1 MIPSVIASQVQ
12 RGIEDFLRTTYPPED
27 PFFEHILENF
37 FKEPGNLFKGPYLSL
52 KLPFRPG
59 TGRAAKLY
67 PELPMKFAPYLHQE
81 LAFERLSGETPRS
94 TLIATGT
101 GSGKTE
107 CFMYPLL
114 DYCYRHRG
122 ERGVKA
128 IIIYPMN
135 ALATDQARRF
145 AREIYDNP
153 NLKGNVSAG
162 LFIGGQDDSEGVMAM
177 TRDSVITCKDTMR
190 RYPPDILMTNYK
202 MLDFLLL
209 RPKDYPL
216 WQFNGPETLK
226 YVVVDELHTFDG
238 AQGTDLA
245 CLLRRLLRR
254 LKTPSGHLCCAGTS
268 ATLGSGENG
277 KSKMLS
283 FAGKLF
289 ETVFDEKAIIT
300 EDMLKPSEFLGDDVL
315 PRVYPI
321 PGVEQSAQ
329 LQADNYATEG
339 DYLNAQCQLW
349 FGTDFELPDKPD
361 TATRFALGERLRA
374 HFFFQCLIRIL
385 NNQTME
391 EDGLAKNL
399 DQIIPGFTKQP
410 KVFQTAFID
419 SIFALISFAR
429 RRIVTADGAEIAA
442 PFLQVRV
449 QLWLR
454 EMRRMV
460 ATVEPNPR
468 LCYAADRRPD
478 DPVQAL
484 PLLHCRNCGHVGY
497 LSMMPQTDH
506 ALSAELD
513 KIYRNFFAASPTIQY
528 IFHDDQEEEQPE
540 FPKFLCGHCLTL
552 SEGGNVKKCS
562 GCGTDDLLIP
572 VLVKNPR
579 VTNANGNV
587 HVYKNCPF
595 CGGLESLTVLGSR
608 SASLISVV
616 ISQLFASQFNDD
628 PKLLAF
634 SDSVQDAS
642 HRAGFFS
649 ARTYRF
655 NLRAAIQQ
663 VLDASGEVL
672 NLETLFPRFV
682 DYWREKLGGDA
693 EFIAQFIPPD
703 LQYRNDYE
711 ELIKKRS
718 IPAHS
723 AFFELVCKR
732 IHWEILSEYGYRSRV
747 GRTLEKSGCSIV
759 RLPAAVLE
767 QWAADIHGKLTEEIG
782 ALRRLALFQVK
793 QFLTGFIR
801 MIRIRGGIYADY
813 FAAYLKDG
821 NSFGL
826 KKTQP
831 FLPDFGKGRA
841 PVFVTLGRGPSR
853 FDALIGSGS
862 SRTNYQQY
870 LERCWGDVIF
880 YSEEIFR
887 EILNSGSALGI
898 LHSESGNGY
907 SAWGICPA
915 MLELENEVDQFVCN
929 KTRHAV
935 SAPRSER
942 ELWQDMPS
950 SRLDVKNAKF
960 VPQAEK
966 SQDYYGELYRYGRV
980 HRVITG
986 EHTGLLEREDRE
998 ALEARF
1004 INGEGI
1010 ADPNI
1015 LSCTPTLE
1023 MGINIGDL
1031 SSVILCSMPPAQAN
1045 YVQRIGRAG
1054 RRDGN
1059 AFNFV
1064 VAAGQPHDLHFF
1076 AEPKEMIE
1084 GEVTPP
1090 GIFLNAPAVLERQ
1103 LTAFCFDR
1111 WIESGIRNASLIP
1124 AQLRMV
1130 IDQVGRRDQKNFP
1143 YTFFQFIELHREALR
1158 KDFCSIFPDIFT
1170 PETAEHLRNFMSDG
1184 QDGGLEGRILSRL
1197 EFLFKERKE
1206 LQEKLH
1212 AVNGKLKALQARP
1225 MDNAVAD
1232 EMKDLKFEKNAL
1244 QDTITRMNAKQTF
1257 NFFTDEGLLPN
1268 YAFPE
1273 AGVTLRSVIYRKRE
1287 AESAVAGKF
1296 ETFTNEYER
1305 SGRSAIQ
1312 EFAPGNAFYVDG
1324 RKLIINRINM
1334 TGSTI
1339 ERWHFCGACNHI
1351 EKGVE
1356 TQHSSTC
1363 PKCGSPTWADGNM
1376 IRNVLRMT
1384 QVVANQPDRES
1395 RSYDEKEDRE
1405 PIFFNKLMLS
1415 ELSSAYVEKAYKV
1428 EDDDFPFGLEF
1439 LRKATFRE
1447 VNFGEQNIFEGDEIE
1462 ISTRKVSRNGFQVCK
1477 ECGAVAEKDKSVK
1490 HAPSCKY
1497 YGKPDSKG
1505 IIECLYLYRE
1515 FESEALRLLLPLDEL
1530 DIATRLPSFIAALYL
1545 GLRER
1550 FEGSVDHLQVMIHE
1564 EPLPDTSVRKRYLVL
1579 YDQIPGGTGYL
1590 KQLANTPADFM
1601 DMLQKAYDK
1610 LQNCSCRHVPDKDGC
1625 YSCLYA
1631 YRVSH
1636 DLPNIKRSEALTL
1649 MKRLLSKRDCL
1660 AETETIETISI
1671 NALFDSELE
1680 KRFIEALRRSSYHES
1695 PVESNRM
1702 MVNGKSGYSIVVN
1715 GNSYQV
1721 EPQVEIGTADGVET
1735 PSRADFVIYPMRQ
1748 SKKNLIPVA
1757 IFTDGFQFH
1766 ADLANG
1772 NYRFHKDLAQR
1783 MALVKSGRFLC
1794 WSLSYQDVMTKF
1806 EKDHKNSPWNDVPL
1820 PDCGQASCFK
1830 ETEKQNSLET
1840 LISFLANP
1848 QQEEWSKFAAAY
1860 ALACGKRGQADKD
1873 AIDAAQHAVLTQ
1885 SIGESALANLA
1896 AKSSGQSY
1904 FWEKRI
1910 THGTAS
1916 MRLLSSL
1923 SKEDVIA
1930 KHIERIK
1937 VILRLNDST
1946 DSVLPEDFQVLW
1958 NELLQACNILQFL
1971 PATIVVTDRYIQDGL
1986 HIPETKMNIAE
1997 GLNEE
2002 WQPLFE
2008 VTAPEVHDI
2017 LTYANQHAWGMPEG
2031 RYELPGADN
2040 EVIAEA
2046 ELAWPERNIAVLTT
2060 TEFMDSF
2067 QARGW
2072 QIMVA
2077 GASRD
2082 FEKLNSLFR
2091 QREVK

>member
-1 MIPSVIASQVQ
+1 
-12 RGIEDFLRTTYPPED
+12 
-27 PFFEHILENF
+27 
-37 FKEPGNLFKGPYLSL
+37 
-52 KLPFRPG
+52 
-59 TGRAAKLY
+59 
-67 PELPMKFAPYLHQE
+67 
-81 LAFERLSGETPRS
+81 
-94 TLIATGT
+94 
-101 GSGKTE
+101 
-107 CFMYPLL
+107 
-114 DYCYRHRG
+114 
-122 ERGVKA
+122 
-128 IIIYPMN
+128 
-135 ALATDQARRF
+135 
-145 AREIYDNP
+145 
-153 NLKGNVSAG
+153 
-162 LFIGGQDDSEGVMAM
+162 
-177 TRDSVITCKDTMR
+177 
-190 RYPPDILMTNYK
+190 
-202 MLDFLLL
+202 
-209 RPKDYPL
+209 
-216 WQFNGPETLK
+216 
-226 YVVVDELHTFDG
+226 
-238 AQGTDLA
+238 
-245 CLLRRLLRR
+245 
-254 LKTPSGHLCCAGTS
+254 
-268 ATLGSGENG
+268 
-277 KSKMLS
+277 
-283 FAGKLF
+283 
-289 ETVFDEKAIIT
+289 
-300 EDMLKPSEFLGDDVL
+300 
-315 PRVYPI
+315 
-321 PGVEQSAQ
+321 
-329 LQADNYATEG
+329 
-339 DYLNAQCQLW
+339 
-349 FGTDFELPDKPD
+349 
-361 TATRFALGERLRA
+361 
-374 HFFFQCLIRIL
+374 
-385 NNQTME
+385 
-391 EDGLAKNL
+391 
-399 DQIIPGFTKQP
+399 
-410 KVFQTAFID
+410 
-419 SIFALISFAR
+419 
-429 RRIVTADGAEIAA
+429 
-442 PFLQVRV
+442 
-449 QLWLR
+449 
-454 EMRRMV
+454 
-460 ATVEPNPR
+460 
-468 LCYAADRRPD
+468 
-478 DPVQAL
+478 VQAL

-552 SEGGNVKKCS
+552 SEGANVKKCS
-562 GCGTDDLLIP
+562 GCGKDDLLIP

-595 CGGLESLTVLGSR
+595 CGGVESLTVLGSR

-663 VLDASGEVL
+663 VLDASGEPL
-672 NLETLFPRFV
+672 NLEMLFPRFV
-682 DYWREKLGGDA
+682 DYWRKKLGGDA

-711 ELIKKRS
+711 DLIKK
-718 IPAHS
+718 HS
-723 AFFELVCKR
+723 ACSALVEVICKR

-759 RLPAAVLE
+759 RLPTAMLE
-767 QWAADIHGKLTEEIG
+767 QWAKKIHGRLTEEIG
-782 ALRRLALFQVK
+782 ALRKLSLFQVK

-880 YSEEIFR
+880 YSEEIFL

-950 SRLDVKNAKF
+950 SRLDVKNAQF
-960 VPQAEK
+960 VLQAEK
-966 SQDYYGELYRYGRV
+966 AQDYYGELYRYGRV
-980 HRVITG
+980 HRVIAR

-1004 INGEGI
+1004 IHGDGI

-1111 WIESGIRNASLIP
+1111 WIESGSGNSSLIP

-1130 IDQVGRRDQKNFP
+1130 IDQVGRQDQKHFP
-1143 YTFFQFIELHREALR
+1143 YTLFQFIELHREELL
-1158 KDFCSIFPDIFT
+1158 KEFCSIFPDIFT
-1170 PETAEHLRNFMSDG
+1170 AETVEHLRLFMSNG

-1197 EFLFKERKE
+1197 EFLFKERKD
-1206 LQEKLH
+1206 LQERLH

-1225 MDNAVAD
+1225 IDNAVAE

-1244 QDTITRMNAKQTF
+1244 QDTIARMNAKQTF

-1287 AESAVAGKF
+1287 DESAETGKF

-1334 TGSTI
+1334 TDSTI
-1339 ERWHFCGACNHI
+1339 ERWHFCGACNHV
-1351 EKGVE
+1351 EKGVDE
-1356 TQHSSTC
+1356 QHSSTC

-1376 IRNVLRMT
+1376 IRNVLRMK
-1384 QVVANQPDRES
+1384 QVVANQSDRES
-1395 RSYDEKEDRE
+1395 RSFDESEERE
-1405 PIFFNKLMLS
+1405 PLFFNKLMLS
-1415 ELSSAYVEKAYKV
+1415 ELSSDYVEKAYKV
-1428 EDDDFPFGLEF
+1428 EGDDFPFGLEF

-1447 VNFGEQNIFEGDEIE
+1447 VNFGAQDIFEGDEIE
-1462 ISTRKVSRNGFQVCK
+1462 ISTRKVSRSGFQVCR
-1477 ECGAVAEKDKSVK
+1477 ECGAVAEKDKPVK

-1515 FESEALRLLLPLDEL
+1515 FESEALRLLLPLDDL
-1530 DIATRLPSFIAALYL
+1530 DISTQLPSFIAALYM
-1545 GLRER
+1545 GLKER

-1564 EPLPDTSVRKRYLVL
+1564 EPLPDTSIRKRYLVL

-1610 LQNCSCRHVPDKDGC
+1610 LQNCSCRHIPDKDGC

-1636 DLPNIKRSEALTL
+1636 DLPNIKRSEALTV
-1649 MKRLLSKRDCL
+1649 MKSLLAKRDYL
-1660 AETETIETISI
+1660 VETETIENICI

-1680 KRFIEALRRSSYHES
+1680 KRFIEGLRRSSYRES
-1695 PVESNRM
+1695 PVESNRII
-1702 MVNGKSGYSIVVN
+1702 VNGKSGYSIVVN
-1715 GNSYQV
+1715 GNCYKI
-1721 EPQVEIGTADGVET
+1721 EAQVEIGPGDGVAI

-1748 SKKNLIPVA
+1748 SKNSLIPVA

-1766 ADLANG
+1766 ADLSNG

-1783 MALVKSGRFLC
+1783 MALVKSGRFRC

-1806 EKDHKNSPWNDVPL
+1806 EKEHTNSPLNDVPP
-1820 PDCGQASCFK
+1820 PDCGQLSYFK
-1830 ETEKQNSLET
+1830 EVEKQNSLDS
-1840 LISFLANP
+1840 LVSFLANP
-1848 QQEEWSKFAAAY
+1848 QPEDWSKFAAAY
-1860 ALACGKRGQADKD
+1860 ALACGKRGQADN
-1873 AIDAAQHAVLTQ
+1873 ATTIAAQHAMLAHH
-1885 SIGESALANLA
+1885 INEPALANLE

-1904 FWEKRI
+1904 FWWKNI
-1910 THGTAS
+1910 TRGTAL
-1916 MRLLSSL
+1916 MQLLSTL

-1930 KHIERIK
+1930 KQIERIK
-1937 VILRLNDST
+1937 VILRLNDSA
-1946 DSVLPEDFQVLW
+1946 DSVSAEDFQMLW
-1958 NELLQACNILQFL
+1958 NDLLQACNILQFL

-1986 HIPETKMNIAE
+1986 HIPETKTNIVE
-1997 GLNEE
+1997 GLTED
-2002 WQPLFE
+2002 WQTLFDIT
-2008 VTAPEVHDI
+2008 VPEVHSI
-2017 LTYANQHAWGMPEG
+2017 LAYANQHAWGVPEG
-2031 RYELPGADN
+2031 RYELPGANN
-2040 EVIAEA
+2040 EVIADA
-2046 ELAWPERNIAVLTT
+2046 ELAWPTQHIAVLTT
-2060 TEFMDSF
+2060 NEFVNLF
-2067 QARGW
+2067 QSHGW
-2072 QIMVA
+2072 QIIIA
-2077 GASRD
+2077 GATND
-2082 FEKLNSLFR
+2082 FEKFSSLFR
-2091 QREVK
+2091 QLEDK